1 MRLPVELRRAEAEW
15 KQMLRE
21 VQMTRIPSAGTGF
34 PTTRDVYTLRKALH
48 GLVIGPLDKNKGEL

>member
-21 VQMTRIPSAGTGF
+21 VQTTRIPTS
-34 PTTRDVYTLRKALH
+34 LRKALH